1 MRALVTGGGGFL
13 GQYLVEQLL
22 SAGHEVRVFSR
33 GAYPEL
39 TRLGATVVQGD
50 LRNAPAVSDACATI
64 EAVFHTAAIPGIWGS
79 WQTYHDINTVGT
91 QNVIDACRRHRV
103 PRLIHTSSPSVVFDG
118 SDHIDANESLPY
130 PTKWLCHYPH
140 SKALA
145 EQFVLAAN
153 SDDLKTVSLRPHLIW
168 GKRDNHLIPRL
179 LQKARSGRLRIVG
192 NGENQVSMINVEN
205 AAAAH
210 VQAER
215 ELRGSAKCQGKAY
228 FINEEERVNL
238 WNWINEILGR
248 AKIAPITKQISATSA
263 YRIGA
268 ALETIWKV
276 LPGEPPMTRFVASQL
291 ATSHVYR
298 IQNAINDFGF
308 HPIISVEDGMQKMQ
322 TDFKF

>member
-22 SAGHEVRVFSR
+22 SAGHAVSVYSR

-39 TRLGATVVQGD
+39 VRIGVKVVQGD
-50 LRNAPAVSDACATI
+50 LRNAQSVTDACNGI
-64 EAVFHTAAIPGIWGS
+64 DAVFHTAAVPGIWGS
-79 WQTYHDINTVGT
+79 WPTYYNINTVGT

-118 SDHIDANESLPY
+118 SDHVDANESLPY
-130 PTKWLCHYPH
+130 PTNWLCHYPR

-145 EQFVLAAN
+145 EQLVLAAN

-179 LQKARSGRLRIVG
+179 LRKARSGRLRIVG
-192 NGENQVSMINVEN
+192 DGKNQVSMINVEN

-210 VQAER
+210 IQAEQ
-215 ELRGSAKCQGKAY
+215 ELRSSSKCEGKAY
-228 FINEEERVNL
+228 FINEAKPVNL
-238 WNWINEILGR
+238 WDWINDILDR

-268 ALETIWKV
+268 IMETLWKV

-291 ATSHVYR
+291 ATSHVYS

-308 HPIISVEDGMQKMQ
+308 EPIISVEDGMQKMQ
-322 TDFKF
+322 TDFES